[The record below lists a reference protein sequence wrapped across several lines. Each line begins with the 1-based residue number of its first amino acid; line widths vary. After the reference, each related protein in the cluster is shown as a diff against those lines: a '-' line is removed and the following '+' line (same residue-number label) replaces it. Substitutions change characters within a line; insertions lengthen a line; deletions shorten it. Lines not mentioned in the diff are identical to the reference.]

1 MIQLSEKKEEKKKTD
16 GKIIPTVSH
25 YRKYNPKCTV
35 IYINFLNV
43 KLSLLAHSQSWVLD
57 LEVWEC
63 LLGHC
68 LLKKKK
74 KKKWN
79 QDTSQAASGP
89 INSAVGDA
97 PRLAFAYGDKLAL
110 CNRRKLP

>member
-1 MIQLSEKKEEKKKTD
+1 MPPGALPI
-16 GKIIPTVSH
+16 
-25 YRKYNPKCTV
+25 
-35 IYINFLNV
+35 
-43 KLSLLAHSQSWVLD
+43 
-57 LEVWEC
+57 
-63 LLGHC
+63 
-68 LLKKKK
+68 KKKK